1 LTKLHRDLGVAGGE
15 VLAGAEI
22 EWHAG
27 PAPVVDAELERD
39 IGLVEGIRRDV
50 GLMW

>member
-1 LTKLHRDLGVAGGE
+1 LHRDLGVAGAE

-39 IGLVEGIRRDV
+39 IGLVEESGATS
-50 GLMW
+50 G